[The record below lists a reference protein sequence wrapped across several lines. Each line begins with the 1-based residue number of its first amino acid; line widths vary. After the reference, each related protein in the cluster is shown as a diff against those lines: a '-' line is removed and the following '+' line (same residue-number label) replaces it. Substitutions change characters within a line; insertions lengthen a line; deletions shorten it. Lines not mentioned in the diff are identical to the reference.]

1 MTMERIARRPNPY
14 FSKLNK
20 FISWRLPAALLTGVI
35 LAAVF
40 APLITPHDP
49 YELDPSIRLLP
60 VSAEHWLG
68 TDAFGR
74 DVLSRAIVGG
84 RISLGIGF
92 LVGFASMVIGLFLG
106 MIAAQNVV
114 AEAVVM
120 RTMDGLMAIPSIL
133 LAIALVAVLGGS
145 FLTVAIAVTI
155 VEVPRVTRLV
165 HSLIIGLRKLA
176 YIEAAQIAGT
186 SMPVLMV
193 RHVLPNIVGPL
204 IVQATFIVASAIL
217 IEAYLSFLGVGTPVE
232 IPSWGN
238 MIADGRR
245 YVMVSLST
253 VLYPSIFLGLTIFSI
268 NLLGDRLRDW
278 FDPMMTQRL

>member
-1 MTMERIARRPNPY
+1 MTMERIARRNLS
-14 FSKLNK
+14 FSALNK
-20 FISWRLPAALLTGVI
+20 VISWRLPAALLVCVI

-40 APLITPHDP
+40 APLIVPQDP
-49 YELDPSIRLLP
+49 YELDPAMRLLP

-106 MIAAQNVV
+106 MIAAQNII

-165 HSLIIGLRKLA
+165 HSLIIGLRKLP
-176 YIEAAQIAGT
+176 YIEAAQIVGT
-186 SMPVLMV
+186 PMPVLMV
-193 RHVLPNIVGPL
+193 RHVLPNIIGPL

-238 MIADGRR
+238 MIAEGRR
-245 YVMVSLST
+245 YVMISLST
-253 VLYPSIFLGLTIFSI
+253 VLYPSIFLGVTIFSI

-278 FDPMMTQRL
+278 FDPKMMQRM